1 MNFEE
6 IFHTHKAKVFSLCV
20 RYLQHQQEAEDAV
33 QDIFVKVYQK
43 QNTFKAEAQIGTWI
57 YRISVNHCLD
67 ILKARK
73 RKRQLLYIVSLL
85 PFVHEG
91 SINDKNIEDKE
102 SESSLQQKLL
112 SLPER
117 QLTALVLNKL
127 EEIPIEKVATIMNI
141 SYKAVES
148 LLQRGKQNL
157 QKQLNPA
164 KDKIV

>member
-6 IFHTHKAKVFSLCV
+6 IFNKHKDKVFSLCF
-20 RYLQHQQEAEDAV
+20 RYLQQQQEAEDAV

-43 QNTFKAEAQIGTWI
+43 KDSFKAEAQIGTWI
-57 YRISVNHCLD
+57 YRISINHCLD
-67 ILKARK
+67 ILKTRK
-73 RKRQLLYIVSLL
+73 RKREWLHIISFL
-85 PFVHEG
+85 PFINEH
-91 SINDKNIEDKE
+91 SISEKKIEDKE
-102 SESSLQQKLL
+102 SEKSLQQKLL

-127 EEIPIEKVATIMNI
+127 EEIPIEKVAIIMNL

-157 QKQLNPA
+157 QKQLNA
-164 KDKIV
+164 TKD